1 MSNIEIK
8 PVANSTKSRRRVGR
22 GTGSGKG
29 KTCGRGNKGQKSRS
43 GGTLMPWFEG
53 GQMPLY
59 RRIPKKGFK
68 NINKVFF
75 NIINIANLNI
85 FKEGDTVDIK
95 SLKDKGL
102 IKKDSAPVKLLANGD
117 LSVTGLKIEVNKCSD
132 AAKQKVESAGGSV
145 KLA

>member
-1 MSNIEIK
+1 
-8 PVANSTKSRRRVGR
+8 
-22 GTGSGKG
+22 
-29 KTCGRGNKGQKSRS
+29 
-43 GGTLMPWFEG
+43 MPWFEG